1 MRIND
6 DDSELIYKE
15 LNGCAFI
22 RELHVYGKI
31 VGHGEKDGNVQHM
44 GFGKKMM
51 SVAEDIVLARGL
63 NKVAVISG
71 VGVRQY
77 YSSQGYKLVKDYMIK
92 ELQRELRIEDSY
104 FLFTIILLTILFFI
118 W

>member
-1 MRIND
+1 
-6 DDSELIYKE
+6 
-15 LNGCAFI
+15 
-22 RELHVYGKI
+22 
-31 VGHGEKDGNVQHM
+31 M
-44 GFGKKMM
+44 G
-51 SVAEDIVLARGL
+51 VAEDIVLARGL
-63 NKVAVISG
+63 HRVAVISG

-92 ELQRELRIEDSY
+92 ELKEEIRIEDSF